1 MVRLRKELTEKGM
14 ERERKDLKCK
24 MRCLSAFNYKCP
36 FSECLYFRDKNVK
49 GELSSGKTRGIE
61 QVGRA

>member
-36 FSECLYFRDKNVK
+36 FKECLYFGKNNVE
-49 GELSSGKTRGIE
+49 GELPDE
-61 QVGRA
+61 E